1 MRKLLLLVFGILGV
15 LGSTALAQ
23 SSIQAKA
30 EVPLFFYQG
39 DQPKLQ
45 FVLHNTSSQ
54 EKTGNLQLE
63 LFDAAKKQP
72 VDGWFYNQLANQYFT
87 LGAGEHNVVRFP
99 VTIPHIFTGSVDWQ
113 LTVRVDSTQ
122 QLLRGNFNVHNAEQ
136 QETGGQDYTNT
147 LKGNIWLISV
157 QKKSAKPAVETPIT
171 PFSTQ
176 PIGQPVVLRFTIVI
190 DKKTDSCRVLLPI
203 SAGLQSTDNSVYIKK
218 GKPRSIIQKLKS
230 DTAIS
235 MTLYGLAPGVYQW
248 DYPFTARYPGEF
260 LVPACHLLLFN
271 ATRRVFRTGTSSILI
286 D

>member
-1 MRKLLLLVFGILGV
+1 MRKLLLLVFGTLGV

-23 SSIQAKA
+23 SPIQAKA
-30 EVPLFFYQG
+30 ELPLFFYQG

-87 LGAGEHNVVRFP
+87 LGAGERTVVRFP

-113 LTVRVDSTQ
+113 LTVRIDSTQ
-122 QLLRGNFNVHNAEQ
+122 QLLRGNFNVRNAEQ
-136 QETGGQDYTNT
+136 QEAGGQDYTNT
-147 LKGNIWLISV
+147 MKGNIWLISV
-157 QKKSAKPAVETPIT
+157 QKKTAKPAVETPIT

-190 DKKTDSCRVLLPI
+190 DEKTDSCRVLLPI
-203 SAGLQSTDNSVYIKK
+203 SAGLQSSDNSVSIKK
-218 GKPRSIIQKLKS
+218 GKPRSIIQKPKS

-271 ATRRVFRTGTSSILI
+271 ATRRAFRTGTSSILI

>member
-1 MRKLLLLVFGILGV
+1 MRKLLLLVFGTLGV

-30 EVPLFFYQG
+30 ELPFFFYQG

-87 LGAGEHNVVRFP
+87 LEAGERTVVRFP

-113 LTVRVDSTQ
+113 LTVRIDSTQ
-122 QLLRGNFNVHNAEQ
+122 QLLRGNFNVRNAEQ
-136 QETGGQDYTNT
+136 QEAGGQDYTNT
-147 LKGNIWLISV
+147 MKGNIWLISV

-203 SAGLQSTDNSVYIKK
+203 SAGLQSSDNSVSIKK
-218 GKPRSIIQKLKS
+218 GKPRSIIQKPKS

-260 LVPACHLLLFN
+260 LVPACRLFLFN
-271 ATRRVFRTGTSSILI
+271 ATRREFRTGTSSILI

>member
-23 SSIQAKA
+23 SSIQAKT
-30 EVPLFFYQG
+30 ELPLFFYQG

-54 EKTGNLQLE
+54 EITGNLQLE

-87 LGAGEHNVVRFP
+87 LGAGERTVVRFP
-99 VTIPHIFTGSVDWQ
+99 VTIPHIFIGSVDWQ

-136 QETGGQDYTNT
+136 QETSGQDYTNT

-203 SAGLQSTDNSVYIKK
+203 SAGLQSTDNSVSIKK
-218 GKPRSIIQKLKS
+218 GKPRSIIQKPKS

-235 MTLYGLAPGVYQW
+235 MTLYGLTPGVYQW

-271 ATRRVFRTGTSSILI
+271 ATRGTFRTGTSSILI

>member
-1 MRKLLLLVFGILGV
+1 MRKLLLLVFGTLGV

-30 EVPLFFYQG
+30 ELPFFFYQG

-54 EKTGNLQLE
+54 EITGNLQLE

-87 LGAGEHNVVRFP
+87 LGAGERTVVRFP
-99 VTIPHIFTGSVDWQ
+99 VTIPHIFIGSVDWQ
-113 LTVRVDSTQ
+113 LTVRVDSMQ
-122 QLLRGNFNVHNAEQ
+122 QLLRGNFNVRNAEQ
-136 QETGGQDYTNT
+136 QETSGQDYTNT

-157 QKKSAKPAVETPIT
+157 QKNSAKPVVETPIT

-203 SAGLQSTDNSVYIKK
+203 SAGLQSTDNSVSIKK
-218 GKPRSIIQKLKS
+218 GKPRSIIQKPKS

-235 MTLYGLAPGVYQW
+235 MTLYGLTPGVYQW

>member
-30 EVPLFFYQG
+30 ELPFFFYQG

-87 LGAGEHNVVRFP
+87 LGAGERTVVRFP
-99 VTIPHIFTGSVDWQ
+99 VTIPHIFIGSVDWQ

-122 QLLRGNFNVHNAEQ
+122 QLLRGNFNVRNAEQ
-136 QETGGQDYTNT
+136 QETSGQDYTNT

-157 QKKSAKPAVETPIT
+157 QK
-171 PFSTQ
+171 
-176 PIGQPVVLRFTIVI
+176 
-190 DKKTDSCRVLLPI
+190 
-203 SAGLQSTDNSVYIKK
+203 
-218 GKPRSIIQKLKS
+218 
-230 DTAIS
+230 
-235 MTLYGLAPGVYQW
+235 
-248 DYPFTARYPGEF
+248 
-260 LVPACHLLLFN
+260 
-271 ATRRVFRTGTSSILI
+271 
-286 D
+286 